1 LKDECQLGTIAQRAA
16 LLLLMVSL
24 AGCAG
29 IGGGTDDRGAVN
41 QPFPANYRTELLAFL
56 KTYLNNPENIRD
68 GGLAEPVE
76 RSVGGRMRY
85 VACLRYNARETDGSY
100 RGVSERAVVFVDGR
114 LDRINENAGDTCA
127 GASYGPYPELEKIKR
142 YP

>member
-1 LKDECQLGTIAQRAA
+1 LKDERQLGTIAQRAA

-29 IGGGTDDRGAVN
+29 LGGDADDRGAAN
-41 QPFPANYRTELLAFL
+41 QPFPANYRAELLAFL
-56 KTYLNNPENIRD
+56 KSYLNNPENIRD
-68 GGLAEPVE
+68 AGLAEPVE
-76 RSVGGRMRY
+76 RTVGGRLRY

-100 RGVSERAVVFVDGR
+100 RGARERAVVFIDGR

-127 GASYGPYPELEKIKR
+127 GASYAPYPELEKIKR